1 MAESLPEITSSLRSW
16 PRPVGQPSLA
26 SAEAHVWRASL
37 EQPVKVV
44 ESLYQML
51 SPDEQARANRFHFD
65 KDRRHFIIA
74 RACWRK
80 LLGQYL
86 GIEPAELRFAYGEY
100 GKPHLAPAML
110 DHSEKMKFNLAH
122 AGGLAVY
129 AFTRLGEIGVD
140 LERIKP
146 EFAGDDIARRFFS
159 PAEVD
164 SFDRQP
170 ADARALAFF
179 NCWTRKE
186 AFIKAKGMGL
196 SLPLDQFDVTLA
208 PDQEASLLRTGW
220 DESEAGR
227 WSLRALEIG
236 GDYVGAVA
244 LEAHDW
250 QLSCWDFAIQQ
261 NSG

>member
-1 MAESLPEITSSLRSW
+1 
-16 PRPVGQPSLA
+16 
-26 SAEAHVWRASL
+26 
-37 EQPVKVV
+37 VKVV
-44 ESLYQML
+44 ESLYQVL

-65 KDRRHFIIA
+65 KDRRHFIVA
-74 RACWRK
+74 RACLRK

-86 GIEPAELRFAYGEY
+86 GIKPAELRFAYGDY
-100 GKPHLAPAML
+100 GKPHLALDQPAI
-110 DHSEKMKFNLAH
+110 MKFNLAH

-146 EFAGDDIARRFFS
+146 EFGGDDIARRFFS

-164 SFDRQP
+164 SFDRLP

-186 AFIKAKGMGL
+186 AFIKAKGLGL

-208 PDQEASLLRTGW
+208 PDQEASLLRTRW
-220 DESEAGR
+220 DEGEAAR

-236 GDYVGAVA
+236 VGYVGAVA

-250 QLSCWDFAIQQ
+250 QLSCWDFAIQRD
-261 NSG
+261 SG